1 MEMKRH
7 HRRTLK
13 PYVGYDEQLRKSLR
27 DPVEAAAYLN
37 AALED
42 GDPTIF
48 LMAYYN
54 VARAHGINKIAAK
67 AKVHRV
73 SLHKMLS
80 KKGNPEW
87 KSILKVLTAS
97 KLRLRVEAIPMAA

>member
-1 MEMKRH
+1 M
-7 HRRTLK
+7 K
-13 PYVGYDEQLRKSLR
+13 PYKDYDRHLLKSLK

-37 AALED
+37 AVLEEN
-42 GDPTIF
+42 DPTLF

-54 VARAHGINKIAAK
+54 VARAHGIKKIADA

-73 SLHKMLS
+73 CLKKMLS

-87 KSILKVLTAS
+87 KSLFKVLTAS
-97 KLRLRVEAIPMAA
+97 RLRLRVEASPIAA